1 MQEETIVH
9 NKIDEMVLTVPLGNS
24 TTVEIVESQEKV
36 LSVNE
41 VCKIANISRKTL
53 FYYDKIGLLL
63 PKRRIGSQH
72 TKMYVR
78 MQSINCSRFKC
89 IKMLGY
95 Y

>member
-24 TTVEIVESQEKV
+24 TTVEIVESLEKV

-53 FYYDKIGLLL
+53 FY
-63 PKRRIGSQH
+63 
-72 TKMYVR
+72 
-78 MQSINCSRFKC
+78 
-89 IKMLGY
+89 
-95 Y
+95 